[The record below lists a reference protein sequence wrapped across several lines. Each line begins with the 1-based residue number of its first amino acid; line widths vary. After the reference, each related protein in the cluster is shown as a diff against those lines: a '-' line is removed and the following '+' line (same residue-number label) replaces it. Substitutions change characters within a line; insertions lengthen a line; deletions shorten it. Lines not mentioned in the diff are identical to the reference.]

1 MITKKLK
8 IIYMTY
14 ICSSHYYC
22 PCCLKVVLFSGGN
35 NRPVFSKAFRI
46 ILLNEYAV
54 LSDNILILKIGDKV

>member
-1 MITKKLK
+1 
-8 IIYMTY
+8 MTY

-22 PCCLKVVLFSGGN
+22 WCCLKVTLFSEGN

-54 LSDNILILKIGDKV
+54 LSDNILILKIGEKV

>member
-1 MITKKLK
+1 
-8 IIYMTY
+8 MTY

-22 PCCLKVVLFSGGN
+22 QCCLKVTLFSEGN

-54 LSDNILILKIGDKV
+54 LSDNILILKIGEKV